1 MAYVNK
7 RDRENAIIKVKIEFG
22 KLLNC
27 ENDSD
32 AVITLREPTE
42 LEVLKWKEAHQEGNY
57 AAMAQF
63 KSILTDLTI
72 SHNLMEDENEKMTNE
87 AVIDLIYSKT
97 GLAEFVLQKWTDSVF
112 HSPQNSKEGK

>member
-1 MAYVNK
+1 MGYVNK
-7 RDRENAIIKVKIEFG
+7 RDRGNAIIKVKIEFG

-42 LEVLKWKEAHQEGNY
+42 LEVLKWKEAHEEGNL
-57 AAMAQF
+57 AAMTEF
-63 KSILTDLTI
+63 RSILIDLVI

-87 AVIDLIYSKT
+87 AVIDLIYAKT
-97 GLAEFVLQKWTDSVF
+97 GLAEFVLQNWTESVF
-112 HSPQNSKEGK
+112 RSPQNRKEGK